1 MEVIYNNN
9 NNQKNN
15 TQKITTSLKPF
26 LTPME
31 TSFAPTVQYA
41 LVPDIFYTLVMQD
54 SNAVTESHNVLHWVV
69 VNIPGNNLH
78 LGKTLLAGKTLLD
91 YKGPAPPRNSGIHN
105 YCFILY
111 EQPSKIES
119 VPILQ
124 RAMSMNDIFASF
136 NGTILKQIDKVCF
149 TSTFQNGGA
158 NTKSKRRKKVKRTKK
173 SKTKKCKRK

>member
-1 MEVIYNNN
+1 MEVIYTNN

-78 LGKTLLAGKTLLD
+78 LGKTLLD

-119 VPILQ
+119 VPILE
-124 RAMSMNDIFASF
+124 RTISMDQFLNSF